1 MSSLL
6 TIVIPTRDRVELLRL
21 TLASVYER
29 QTRIPPV
36 IVSDNS
42 TKTDDGEMEN
52 LRRRYGFSYVR
63 QSGQL
68 PLTKHH
74 NACLAMPST
83 PWVWMLHDDDELMP
97 GVVAEV
103 ESTLAECPD
112 VGLLVGGVEYISSD
126 GHPSRAWVPVAGK
139 TRGEEAMRAIGLDW
153 QARAPSQVFSVE
165 AARKLGGYAD
175 TAGVTGDYAFA
186 VLMAKEFGVTFYPRL
201 IGRFR
206 EGHSH
211 AADFTS
217 GSERIDR
224 WFEFNYQQARV
235 IGSSGCSPQVHAE
248 LTDYLMWN
256 TLWQLLTR
264 QGTSVPHLARRT
276 RFCRAHSPNPGKWRG
291 RVQKEFPILLQRP
304 TWLWLSLFC
313 ALVRVNAA
321 FRRLSGGK
329 SLIFAKAIRP
339 MFWTGPA
346 DG

>member
-1 MSSLL
+1 MSNLL

-29 QTRIPPV
+29 QPRIPQV

-42 TKTDDGEMEN
+42 TKIDDGEIEE

-97 GVVAEV
+97 GVVADV
-103 ESTLAECPD
+103 EAAVADCPD
-112 VGLLVGGVEYISSD
+112 IGLLVGGVEYINSE
-126 GHPSRAWVPVAGK
+126 GQPLRAWVPVAGK
-139 TRGEEAMRAIGLDW
+139 MRGEEAMRAIGLDW
-153 QARAPSQVFSVE
+153 QARAPSQVFSVQ
-165 AARKLGGYAD
+165 AARRVGGYAD
-175 TAGVTGDYAFA
+175 TSGVTGDYAFA
-186 VLMAKEFGVTFYPRL
+186 VLMAKEFGVTFHPRL

-206 EGHSH
+206 VGHSH

-217 GSERIDR
+217 GPERIDR
-224 WFEFNYQQARV
+224 GFEFNYQQAQV
-235 IGSSGCSPQVHAE
+235 IRRSGCSPQVHAE

-256 TLWQLLTR
+256 FLWQLLTS
-264 QGTSVPHLARRT
+264 QGTSIPDLARRI
-276 RFCRAHSPNPGKWRG
+276 RFCLEHSPNPGQWRA
-291 RVQKEFPILLQRP
+291 RVRKDFPMLLQRP
-304 TWLWLSLFC
+304 TWLWLSLIST
-313 ALVRVNAA
+313 LVAVNAA

-329 SLIFAKAIRP
+329 SLILAKAIRP
-339 MFWTGPA
+339 LVFGP
-346 DG
+346 GR